1 MNSMIE
7 GTLSGIVASAIYEIG
22 KNILIQL
29 KHDDK
34 KQVLEKKD
42 VQEYV
47 SKKLG
52 TKYAELFMSGIF
64 DEFMKSPLIEDTIY
78 NYTLYIVSGK
88 AVEVSNIT
96 NLNSNKNI
104 EEKELIKFFSKELF
118 EKYEKSEAINIPNY
132 KLIHSFFK
140 DFFKVCSEYVFSILS
155 QEDMIMSFLL
165 NYRIGI
171 CENKF
176 LDKMDSLVD
185 DLTKSTN
192 IKMASPQ
199 IEFINIKDRYIKL
212 IKENNKFAHIY
223 LLDKF
228 LMEDF
233 YVPPF
238 FISGKDVDLLTDTSY
253 RIIYRTEE
261 KHAYLDKAINYS
273 SGWKYIFGKGNI
285 IYITGGAGYGKSLF
299 LKMLIC
305 NFEQLNIIDSS
316 NYIVIYGD
324 LKNFYL
330 NNSDNPISVEEFLKN
345 SMKKET
351 LMDENEIS
359 NDFINYFL
367 SQGRCIILL
376 DALDEVERN
385 RREKIHSMIVN
396 YFKMKNPNNKVCIT
410 SRSRGFVPEENIEVL
425 MIEPLQPNQ
434 IIEYV
439 DNIIRLGK
447 FDENDKETFL
457 NQAQVL
463 IRKRFLS
470 SFLILSLMINI
481 YKAERELPENKLE
494 LYQKCFEYIANRREK
509 EKSGIKYNWSLI
521 STLMKDNTFMELSN
535 LCLPNNSDVHKDVV
549 KAKLLEIYK
558 NKYVSECETEQAID
572 DFLAFCSDRTEL
584 FVPASG
590 EDNYKFFHRSF
601 FEYFYSQFLF
611 TRAQNAEEIYT
622 LWKNFDVDSEVFEL
636 SLAMFKQKN
645 EVKYQEIVVYLLDR
659 INSKDL
665 DDKEKLTTLNI
676 FVLCLQI
683 IDDATY
689 KKQFTEFLLSNLD
702 FCVRYIKEIQNQRFI
717 SEVVLSDKQLSQLM
731 AEKYREVSIYE
742 IISLLTR
749 VCDMNKEA
757 DTEEN
762 QNRFLEVAGNIFT
775 RYILDEFY
783 LSIFFN
789 VFSFDK
795 VIKDLSIEDVKLI
808 CKKYAP
814 KNKKIIKKYLA
825 IPHNLIINIKINFDT
840 KHFWIPVEI

>member
-7 GTLSGIVASAIYEIG
+7 GTISGIVASAIYEIG
-22 KNILIQL
+22 KNIIAQL
-29 KHDDK
+29 RPGDE
-34 KQVLEKKD
+34 KQFLKIDE

-52 TKYAELFMSGIF
+52 AKYVNLFTSGIF
-64 DEFMKSPLIEDTIY
+64 EKFMKSPLIEDTMY
-78 NYTLYIVSGK
+78 NYTLYILFGRT
-88 AVEVSNIT
+88 VEVSNIPHF
-96 NLNSNKNI
+96 NFNKNRNI
-104 EEKELIKFFSKELF
+104 EEKDLIKFFSRKLY
-118 EKYEKSEAINIPNY
+118 EKYEESEANIPSYN
-132 KLIHSFFK
+132 LIHSFFK
-140 DFFKVCSEYVFSILS
+140 DLFKVCSEYIFTILS
-155 QEDMIMSFLL
+155 QENMITSFLL

-171 CENKF
+171 FENNF
-176 LDKMDSLVD
+176 MDKIDSLID
-185 DLTKSTN
+185 ALTKSTT
-192 IKMASPQ
+192 ISMISPKN
-199 IEFINIKDRYIKL
+199 EFINIKERYIKL
-212 IKENNKFAHIY
+212 IKENNKYAHIY

-238 FISGKDVDLLTDTSY
+238 FFSGKEGDLLTDTSY
-253 RIIYRTEE
+253 KFVFKAWEE
-261 KHAYLDKAINYS
+261 QFYLDHVLNYMFS
-273 SGWKYIFGKGNI
+273 WKYIFGKGNI

-324 LKNFYL
+324 LKNFFL

-351 LMDENEIS
+351 LMDENEIT

-367 SQGRCIILL
+367 TQGRCIILL

-385 RREKIHSMIVN
+385 KREKIHRMIVN
-396 YFKMKNPNNKVCIT
+396 YFKMQNPNNKVCIT

-425 MIEPLQPNQ
+425 MIEPLQPDQ
-434 IIEYV
+434 IKKYV
-439 DNIIRLGK
+439 DNIIKLGK
-447 FDENDKETFL
+447 FDENDKEPFL
-457 NQAQVL
+457 NQAHVL

-509 EKSGIKYNWSLI
+509 EKTGIKYNWSLI
-521 STLMKDNTFMELSN
+521 STLMKDNTFTELSN
-535 LCLPNNSDVHKDVV
+535 LCLPNNSDVHKDVI

-558 NKYVSECETEQAID
+558 NKYASECETEQAID

-584 FVPASG
+584 FVPSSG

-601 FEYFYSQFLF
+601 FEYFYSQYLF
-611 TRAQNAEEIYT
+611 TRTQNAEEIYT
-622 LWKNFDVDSEVFEL
+622 LWKKFDVDSEIFEL

-645 EVKYQEIVVYLLDR
+645 EVKYQEIVVYLLER

-665 DDKEKLTTLNI
+665 DVSEKLNALNI
-676 FVLCLQI
+676 FILCLQV

-689 KKQFTEFLLSNLD
+689 KKQFTDFLLSNLD
-702 FCVRYIKEIQNQRFI
+702 FCVRNIEEIQNQRFI
-717 SEVVLSDKQLSQLM
+717 SESLLSDKHLSQLL
-731 AEKYREVSIYE
+731 AEKYREISIYE
-742 IISLLTR
+742 IIFFLTRTCDINHDFDTESHREHFLKVAINTLTR
-749 VCDMNKEA
+749 VIFNK
-757 DTEEN
+757 
-762 QNRFLEVAGNIFT
+762 
-775 RYILDEFY
+775 FY

-789 VFSFDK
+789 VFSLDK
-795 VIKDLSIEDVKLI
+795 ILKELTIEDVKFI

-814 KNKKIIKKYLA
+814 KNKKIIKKYQA
-825 IPHNLIINIKINFDT
+825 IPHDLFTDLKINFDT
-840 KHFWIPVEI
+840 KCFFE